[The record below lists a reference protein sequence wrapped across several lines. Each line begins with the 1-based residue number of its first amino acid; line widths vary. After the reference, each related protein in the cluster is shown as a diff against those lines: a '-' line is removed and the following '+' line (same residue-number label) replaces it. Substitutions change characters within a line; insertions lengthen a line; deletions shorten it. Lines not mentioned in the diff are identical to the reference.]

1 MYFLMQVIKYCR
13 SKQIAFLFEQFN
25 PMLWTHALL
34 IVDIYELYKSHFIKN
49 LHALTIQVA

>member
-34 IVDIYELYKSHFIKN
+34 IVDIFEFY
-49 LHALTIQVA
+49 